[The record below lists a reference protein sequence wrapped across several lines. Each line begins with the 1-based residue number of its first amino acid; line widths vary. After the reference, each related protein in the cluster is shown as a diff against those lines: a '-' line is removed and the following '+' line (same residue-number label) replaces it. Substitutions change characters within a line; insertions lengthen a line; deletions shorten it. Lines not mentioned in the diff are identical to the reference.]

1 MRGAGIDDRAWRGE
15 VWEDRLNKPAG
26 FQFPRLDQRPLQVS
40 QRGLFV
46 HVALYVFM

>member
-1 MRGAGIDDRAWRGE
+1 MRGAGIDDLARRGE

-26 FQFPRLDQRPLQVS
+26 FQFPRLDQGPLKLS

-46 HVALYVFM
+46 RMALYVFM